1 MAKGMARIVA
11 KQWLTIQPHP
21 IPFSYRIDRR
31 VPSVLFVLGIVTLI
45 VIIFSVS
52 YGEYP
57 ISPVDVVKTLLGL
70 NTNNPNHAF
79 VINTLRLPRVI
90 AAFLVGTGLAIAG
103 TILQGLTRNPL
114 AAPEIVGVEAG
125 AGLAAVALIVLFP
138 SIPVFF
144 LPIAAFAGAFSSAL
158 LVYGLSWNGGSLP
171 IRLILVGIGVGAI
184 ASAFTSLIITF
195 GNIYDVS
202 QALVW
207 LAGSVYGRTWDHV
220 WALLPWLVVF
230 IPLSL
235 FIARELNTLG
245 LGDDVARGLG
255 SPVEWQRGLLL
266 ITCVALAGASV
277 ATAGTIGFVG
287 LMAPHLARQLVGPS
301 HEGLLPAVALLG
313 GLIVALAD
321 LLGRSLFAP
330 IELPCGVITAAVGAP
345 YFLYLLYQN
354 RNT

>member
-1 MAKGMARIVA
+1 M
-11 KQWLTIQPHP
+11 
-21 IPFSYRIDRR
+21 
-31 VPSVLFVLGIVTLI
+31 LFALGITTFI
-45 VIIFSVS
+45 VMILSVS

-57 ISPVDVVKTLLGL
+57 ISPIDVVKTLLGL
-70 NTNNPNHAF
+70 NTDNPDHGF

-90 AAFLVGTGLAIAG
+90 AAFLVGTGLAISG

-114 AAPEIVGVEAG
+114 AAPEIVGVQAG
-125 AGLAAVALIVLFP
+125 AGLAAVALIVLVP
-138 SIPVFF
+138 SIPTLF
-144 LPIAAFAGAFSSAL
+144 LPIAAFAGAFIAAL
-158 LVYGLSWNGGSLP
+158 LVYGLSWNGGSSP

-184 ASAFTSLIITF
+184 ASAFTSLMITF

-207 LAGSVYGRTWDHV
+207 LAGSVYGRNWEHI

-230 IPLSL
+230 IPLSFL
-235 FIARELNTLG
+235 IARELNTLS
-245 LGDDVARGLG
+245 LGDEVARGLG
-255 SPVEWQRGLLL
+255 SPIEWQRGLLL

-287 LMAPHLARQLVGPS
+287 LMAPHLARQLVGTS
-301 HEGLLPAVALLG
+301 HEGLLPAAALLG

-330 IELPCGVITAAVGAP
+330 LELPCGVITAAVGAP
-345 YFLYLLYQN
+345 YFLYLLYRN
-354 RNT
+354 RNK

>member
-1 MAKGMARIVA
+1 MTKS
-11 KQWLTIQPHP
+11 WLTIRHP
-21 IPFSYRIDRR
+21 FLPWSFRLDRR
-31 VPSVLFVLGIVTLI
+31 VPSVLVALTALVLVVL
-45 VIIFSVS
+45 VVSVG

-57 ISPVDVVKTLLGL
+57 ISAPNVVKTILRLDAG
-70 NTNNPNHAF
+70 NSDYRF
-79 VINTLRLPRVI
+79 VIYTLRLPRVI

-125 AGLAAVALIVLFP
+125 AGLAAVSLIVLFP

-144 LPIAAFAGAFSSAL
+144 LPVAAFAGAFMAAL
-158 LVYGLSWNGGSLP
+158 LVYLLAWEGGSSP
-171 IRLILVGIGVGAI
+171 IRLILVGVGVGAI
-184 ASAFTSLIITF
+184 ASAFTSLMITF

-207 LAGSVYGRTWDHV
+207 LAGSVYGRDWAHV
-220 WALLPWLVVF
+220 QALLPWLMVF

-235 FIARELNTLG
+235 LGARELNTLS

-255 SPVEWQRGLLL
+255 SAVEWQRGLLL
-266 ITCVALAGASV
+266 LTSVALSGASV

-287 LMAPHLARQLVGPS
+287 LMSPHLARQLVGTS
-301 HEGLLPAVALLG
+301 HEGLMPTAALVG
-313 GLIVALAD
+313 GLLVMLAD

-330 IELPCGVITAAVGAP
+330 IELPCGVVTAAVGAP
-345 YFLYLLYQN
+345 YFLYLLYRS
-354 RNT
+354 RNA